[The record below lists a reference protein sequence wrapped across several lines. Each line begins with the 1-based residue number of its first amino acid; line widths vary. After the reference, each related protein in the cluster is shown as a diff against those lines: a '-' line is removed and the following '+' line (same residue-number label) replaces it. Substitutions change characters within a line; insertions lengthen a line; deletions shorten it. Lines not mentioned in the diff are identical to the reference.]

1 MLLAWAI
8 NLGFNYQPSDHE
20 LLKNICS
27 SLFNQSTNKYG
38 SLGVPDEAQQLI
50 NLTSIHEDVG
60 LISGL
65 AQGVKDPALL

>member
-38 SLGVPDEAQQLI
+38 SLGAPDEAQQLI
-50 NLTSIHEDVG
+50 NL
-60 LISGL
+60 
-65 AQGVKDPALL
+65 